1 MSQPVQVTFAQLA
14 QLGLE
19 LIARATVSADDNS
32 LALAQGTRNMLK
44 AIVSGELLVIQKQAP
59 EPVPPPS
66 WDPEV

>member
-1 MSQPVQVTFAQLA
+1 MSQPVQVTFPQLA

-44 AIVSGELLVIQKQAP
+44 AIVSGELVVSQPQSSAA
-59 EPVPPPS
+59 PPPP
-66 WDPEV
+66 WNPED